1 MQTTDMPWLRRFNF
15 TNPSNG
21 AQATV
26 LIGTV
31 SPPKISTGFV
41 SAYYKFS
48 Q

>member
-1 MQTTDMPWLRRFNF
+1 MQHAIVEKVQF

-31 SPPKISTGFV
+31 SPPKQSKGIV
-41 SAYYKFS
+41 SAYCKFS